1 MAWCSWCLPQRGGFR
16 HAVWSWS
23 HVASVMLRRLNV
35 LEHVVH
41 SAGRWLRLT
50 RTVAG
55 EGGMPL
61 I

>member
-1 MAWCSWCLPQRGGFR
+1 
-16 HAVWSWS
+16 
-23 HVASVMLRRLNV
+23 MLRRLNV